1 MKKKFMDKVVYTTSN
16 RYFNISNK
24 LKNAERYL
32 TSLVQNVLSE
42 VFIKENISLIF
53 ESVILF
59 NNPEYTYST
68 RYHTDDF
75 IDDYSLS
82 SSTIYNL
89 FLKTVESLKQN
100 GEITKEYKIIKS
112 NFLEEDRVIIYT
124 EFYNDKYSKAIFL
137 TKIEIDNQELVLS
150 NYCISGYGDELYSN
164 FLLSSVINLAGTK
177 ASYISGT
184 RRRITIHDIGY
195 KSDQLLLKKALFSLS
210 KTAKSRL
217 FNNRLVTKY
226 ALDIDIT
233 NADVIITMQ

>member
-16 RYFNISNK
+16 RSFNISNK

-42 VFIKENISLIF
+42 VFIKENIALSFEPLIP
-53 ESVILF
+53 F

-68 RYHTDDF
+68 RYHTDEF

-82 SSTIYNL
+82 SSNIYNL
-89 FLKTVESLKQN
+89 FLKTIEILRQN

-112 NFLEEDRVIIYT
+112 NFLEEDRVILYT

-137 TKIEIDNQELVLS
+137 TKIEIDDQELVIS

-164 FLLSSVINLAGTK
+164 FLLENVISLSGSK
-177 ASYISGT
+177 ASHISGT

-195 KSDQLLLKKALFSLS
+195 KGDQLLLKKLLLRLF
-210 KTAKSRL
+210 KTAKSKL
-217 FNNRLVTKY
+217 FNNSLLTKY
-226 ALDIDIT
+226 ALDIAIT
-233 NADVIITMQ
+233 NADIIITIQ